1 MADEQWSE
9 GHARCMGVLL
19 DGRAQATGIVQRG
32 NDATLLMI
40 LNAHHDVVEFTL
52 PEVLGGREW
61 RLLIDTNLT
70 DESTAGEPAFAFE
83 HPYSVTGR
91 SLLLFELVL
100 DPSYGVARTKRRAV
114 HVAPR
119 SVAADQTYAATL
131 AIVEAEMAAEEA

>member
-1 MADEQWSE
+1 
-9 GHARCMGVLL
+9 MGVLL

-40 LNAHHDVVEFTL
+40 LNAYHDVVEFSL

-61 RLLIDTNLT
+61 RLLIDTNLS
-70 DESTAGEPAFAFE
+70 DEDTSGESAFAFE
-83 HPYSVTGR
+83 HAYSVTGR

-114 HVAPR
+114 HVTPR
-119 SVAADQTYAATL
+119 PVTADQTSATTHG
-131 AIVEAEMAAEEA
+131 IVEAEMAAEGA